1 MLQRAASN
9 VSDKAKSHK
18 PKVGDFELNVKSPVF
33 HAYNLISWY
42 QKSEFV
48 HKKETKIG
56 FKEYNY
62 FLVIFVSELN
72 KITIVAPKKWD
83 SMLQKWLWH

>member
-42 QKSEFV
+42 QKSVFV
-48 HKKETKIG
+48 HKK
-56 FKEYNY
+56 
-62 FLVIFVSELN
+62 
-72 KITIVAPKKWD
+72 
-83 SMLQKWLWH
+83 